1 MDSTALDDIK
11 SSLDELK
18 ASQEKKI
25 STSQMSTNEN
35 LLSEV
40 MERQSRSC
48 NLIIFNLPESKEDSQ
63 TKITDYDQ
71 LVTIFNTMET
81 NPTKFTCHRLGK
93 PNSNTENKSRPLKVV
108 LSNTIEVFTLLRS
121 QAKLR
126 NSPNWS
132 NIRLASD
139 RTTMQR
145 DHMRNLR
152 EQLQKR
158 RDNGEN
164 DLIIKY
170 NKGIP
175 ISFPDKWKFSF
186 ITPIFKKGNKSLVTN
201 YRPISKISIL
211 PKIFSKL
218 VNNKIFPL
226 CENILSNEQHGFR
239 PGRSTITNLSIFK
252 QLILESF
259 NNKSQFDVIY
269 TDFEKA
275 FDRVNHSL
283 LITKLKAYGFY
294 DPLLSW
300 IHSFLTNRTQAVK
313 YENYISDR
321 INILSGV
328 PQGDHLS
335 PLLFSIF
342 INDINKILKHSSCL
356 LLADDTKIYKNI
368 KCTNDALEL
377 QCDLNSLYQWC
388 IENDMSLNIDKC
400 AIVSF
405 SLKKNT
411 LLFDYTLNNS
421 ILTRNYVIKD
431 LGVFFDTKLSFNFH
445 VNYIRNKSYKKL
457 GLVKRMC
464 KDFYDESALKIFYIL
479 ITVITIIIICCSRIK
494 NMIKFDA
501 RRPTRV
507 PLLGNLL
514 EIQKLKNKLGFYHLV
529 WAKLAKCY
537 GQVYS
542 VKFGPIE
549 TVVVSGY
556 DAVREVLSKDDFD
569 GQSDGFFF
577 RTRAFYKRL
586 GIVFVDGPM
595 WTEQRKFCMRH
606 LRQLGFCGDVMEKI
620 VIEEV
625 NDLILDIT
633 RKYENGKSIEVHGL
647 FEVSV
652 LNGLWAMLAG
662 GRFSLNDSRLARIV
676 ELVHES
682 LRMLNMPGGILNQ
695 WPFIRYLAPKFSGNK
710 YLKQIINELYMLL
723 KESVEEHKC
732 SENDQEDFISAFL
745 IDIEK
750 NKESLG
756 SFSEEQLVVI
766 LLDLFLAGSETT
778 SITLSSVIL
787 HLLMNQ
793 EVQSKVRAELDAVIG
808 DQEIHPS
815 DKKRLNYLEAVF
827 MEVQRL
833 SNVVPLAIAT
843 NRSIRKTTLQDYII
857 PKDTLVLASI
867 WSVHMD
873 GQHWGDP
880 EVFRPE
886 RFLDSKGKIIN
897 DSWLMPFG
905 VGRRRCL
912 GEKLAKTYIFMFIA
926 KLIQHFEIRIPHDIQ
941 LPDKLQNGIDISQSP
956 VSAFFIPRRRLKAN

>member
-1 MDSTALDDIK
+1 M
-11 SSLDELK
+11 LK
-18 ASQEKKI
+18 EKMSVLENKYDLLEKKI
-25 STSQMSTNEN
+25 STSQFSSDEN
-35 LLSEV
+35 LLSEI
-40 MERQSRSC
+40 MERQSRSY

-71 LVTIFNTMET
+71 LVTIFKTMET

-126 NSPNWS
+126 NSPIWS

-175 ISFPDKWKFSF
+175 I
-186 ITPIFKKGNKSLVTN
+186 
-201 YRPISKISIL
+201 
-211 PKIFSKL
+211 
-218 VNNKIFPL
+218 NNKIFPL
-226 CENILSNEQHGFR
+226 CKNLLSNEQHGFR

-342 INDINKILKHSSCL
+342 INDINKILEHSSCL
-356 LLADDTKIYKNI
+356 LLADDTKIFFFFFLYLFIVTTSMSLTMLITK
-368 KCTNDALEL
+368 L

-388 IENDMSLNIDKC
+388 IENDMSLNIDKY

-445 VNYIRNKSYKKL
+445 VNYIRNKSY
-457 GLVKRMC
+457 
-464 KDFYDESALKIFYIL
+464 
-479 ITVITIIIICCSRIK
+479 
-494 NMIKFDA
+494 
-501 RRPTRV
+501 
-507 PLLGNLL
+507 
-514 EIQKLKNKLGFYHLV
+514 
-529 WAKLAKCY
+529 
-537 GQVYS
+537 
-542 VKFGPIE
+542 
-549 TVVVSGY
+549 
-556 DAVREVLSKDDFD
+556 
-569 GQSDGFFF
+569 
-577 RTRAFYKRL
+577 
-586 GIVFVDGPM
+586 
-595 WTEQRKFCMRH
+595 
-606 LRQLGFCGDVMEKI
+606 
-620 VIEEV
+620 
-625 NDLILDIT
+625 
-633 RKYENGKSIEVHGL
+633 
-647 FEVSV
+647 
-652 LNGLWAMLAG
+652 
-662 GRFSLNDSRLARIV
+662 
-676 ELVHES
+676 
-682 LRMLNMPGGILNQ
+682 
-695 WPFIRYLAPKFSGNK
+695 
-710 YLKQIINELYMLL
+710 
-723 KESVEEHKC
+723 
-732 SENDQEDFISAFL
+732 
-745 IDIEK
+745 
-750 NKESLG
+750 
-756 SFSEEQLVVI
+756 
-766 LLDLFLAGSETT
+766 
-778 SITLSSVIL
+778 
-787 HLLMNQ
+787 
-793 EVQSKVRAELDAVIG
+793 
-808 DQEIHPS
+808 
-815 DKKRLNYLEAVF
+815 
-827 MEVQRL
+827 
-833 SNVVPLAIAT
+833 
-843 NRSIRKTTLQDYII
+843 
-857 PKDTLVLASI
+857 
-867 WSVHMD
+867 
-873 GQHWGDP
+873 
-880 EVFRPE
+880 
-886 RFLDSKGKIIN
+886 
-897 DSWLMPFG
+897 
-905 VGRRRCL
+905 
-912 GEKLAKTYIFMFIA
+912 
-926 KLIQHFEIRIPHDIQ
+926 
-941 LPDKLQNGIDISQSP
+941 
-956 VSAFFIPRRRLKAN
+956 